1 MDENNKNESNQ
12 NQENGQIKES
22 ENTNQQN
29 NNTNI
34 PETTEQEN
42 EKEKVKEENQE
53 LNTNQNE
60 NIEQEEN
67 KESNPNKNENK
78 EKEEISLLKDIDL
91 IKQMKNNNYQ
101 DYILANNFVDFRTRE
116 EKSWKIG
123 LIVEVKENSY
133 IVRDVKEGNKHEIK
147 KSDSKKISY
156 FRKYSSPDKDENIY
170 SKRDKENDL
179 LSKLNFL
186 EKMTKGEQNIFN
198 SDKIWDIFYILH
210 SKIFFG
216 LDAAMKVNGNSY
228 SNYGYYNDDDDE
240 EENEGIE
247 ISFKI
252 ILCILL
258 FLKNYYKYILEN
270 IEEFIYYNNKIIN
283 TELDDLKIINKKC
296 AFFSFFDESSD
307 LLSKIFG
314 NKKYCLF
321 WFTTFEDELKSIIP
335 YYVDDEN
342 KNGGAKKENKQGYP
356 QYGGEGE
363 EEKNLEKNENDV
375 KLKRI
380 CLKNAYNIATTFTSE
395 KIKVK
400 AIYIAYF
407 IDYFNAINGFSY
419 LAQLL
424 YSSKN
429 IDIYLFSTILQI
441 FNYSKILTNSY
452 SKIITEEKKKAYE
465 YLDDLIEKLDEKTIL
480 ENKKKDI
487 LILAKT
493 LTALFFKDNSK
504 ITEKLNFHYVTKNL
518 FLSKKLEQKINS
530 LSTLNEF
537 LKNIKTEDSELTLQD
552 FCEMCRKYK
561 ILNILNDKNV
571 HEEIIKRLPDIIYV
585 MYENNF
591 GYEENEENTEKIN
604 QDKILIF
611 DVLFDKLLESEQN
624 NEKLVK
630 NIQSIICDFCRIL
643 NNEDKLN
650 VYKGVINYINK
661 SIEKKGIPMKEHLSF
676 IIDYSSKALETK
688 SNKTQKKKDI
698 KNKENKDNLSTTDET
713 STKDENKNG
722 SEENDYDEKIIN
734 EKIENNDFYGL
745 NLLLQ
750 YLTEENYIKYNMTNE
765 QKIDI
770 INQSITGIIK
780 LINSC
785 NTPDQALLF
794 KNICSRATSS
804 IKDTKNEIQF
814 LILLDKLKSDY
825 IFGKNFS
832 DILKE
837 YSLKENFFALLMSDL
852 DRYISL
858 ITKNSDEKTKD
869 KENIK
874 VYEGLF
880 SNELNIKLRLNL
892 IFFLL
897 QNQQNI
903 TKENLE
909 DFNNKIINSCEKD
922 KYASDIL
929 NKLLYSNLKNFSTDV
944 ILFLYNNLLNA
955 EIKEEKLNDYQYY
968 ILCTEIIIEINKI
981 ENRFYLLNG
990 KDLALTNCETEQNIK
1005 GIDLLWNFLIK
1016 TKNDKIRNKANDFL
1030 ANIFFGIRLETKEKL
1045 QAFWND
1051 FVSNIYTK
1059 LEEIIQ
1065 KENSI
1070 DENDNTND
1078 INSKTKY
1085 SLAIQG
1091 IISLI
1096 KKIENKFSN
1105 NGEIIKD
1112 INQISKEIEYYKEQ
1126 NIKNNIEEKNIKIL
1140 FSGNLNKTGKILDYD
1155 LKINSSELF
1164 YMFRYKLSQFYKIP
1178 VNLIYIVIDDIKYNN
1193 KLKSVE
1199 EFKRLKFD
1207 MYNDLDNSYNV
1218 FTNLVQKINS
1228 VMNNNIE
1235 NPLIFKVEV
1244 KKENDHFK
1252 FVKKIIKDYPKLMHL
1267 LKRKYSECLLDVWC
1281 LIKEDELKI
1290 NNEIIE
1296 MIKDILNNKNE
1307 DNLDNI
1313 FNFNET
1319 NIYYISFI
1327 LFHLNSVINEYTKSN
1342 DQFICDTFLKSK
1354 IWDKLLDIKIETSN
1368 KPHLGEIYEKNN
1380 IINYLLNI
1388 FKIISLKT
1396 NDENVLLFILNKILE
1411 FYYQTIK
1418 DCIEINLKWIPS
1430 TEGFHV
1436 DLVEDLYISN
1446 TNVIKDIII
1455 KNKFI
1460 YKQFLELLLNKDEKD
1475 KNNKIKT
1482 IFEFLF
1488 FEGLLKNRLYPL
1500 NLKLQSFLM
1509 TIIDDKFFSLQ
1520 DKQIINDFYVYIL
1533 NYFFS
1538 QEKYDKLLNCI
1549 KDIALN
1555 GNIDSRLNIDKYEKN
1570 IELYYDIIND
1580 IVDKIYPVISSFYSF
1595 SQYIKKIILT
1605 NIYNPIIKDIP
1616 SDLSYHEII
1625 LGGNLKL
1632 LLNLLSKAKNYKD
1645 VLNLKSEEEEKLKQ
1659 YLFTEIILNKCNKKI
1674 FTKENIDNYN
1684 SISISSSYTFKHAI
1698 NIFIFLIIQNIQN
1711 EKEEKINYY
1720 FETINE
1726 FHKECY
1732 WKGNSILDWKLEF
1745 KDNTRLAP
1753 FVGLKNLGCTCY
1765 MNSLLQVFFNF
1776 LPFRESL
1783 LKCPCKEEK
1792 KNSLYQIKKVFY
1804 SLKYLQVNYYTP
1816 SDFPNN
1822 FDDEVLNVHL
1832 QMDADEFFGNILDK
1846 IEKRLKST
1854 KNENLVKYFFQGSQ
1868 NDILTFQD
1876 GCTHHRINVNNFYS
1890 IQLQVQ
1896 NKKNI
1901 YESLDALTEG
1911 ELMNGDNCI
1920 FCPQCDKKIAAVKSQ
1935 KFKTF
1940 PRMLIFV
1947 LKRFEFDYDT
1957 LKKVK
1962 INDYYEFPQIL
1973 DMSKYVMEEKSNGNN
1988 DKNEFLLKSVIVHM
2002 GNTEQGHYYAFVR
2015 KEEDK
2020 WYQFNDTEV
2029 TPFDVNLL
2037 EEETFGG
2044 EEEFYTNGNK
2054 KVSQKNR
2061 SAYILFYEK
2070 KDQSDCQEYDNI
2082 EAINLFLKENNVDI
2096 KEKIEDK
2103 ENKEKIEE
2111 NINNDIIEENKKDE
2125 IITKS
2130 ETSVNTETIETKE
2143 ENDMKDILEN
2153 LNNEMFKYFLNK
2165 KLFSSEYQY
2174 FILELFCNVLNY
2186 YYSYDLQIFFY
2197 HLCRNNASNNENLRE
2212 IQAIGSNLN
2221 HYLSKKKI
2229 ILFNNKIPTNKG
2241 KEKTNSRIILN
2252 IFKYYIIY
2260 FFNVFIRSKD
2270 KEYLGCMVD
2279 LMKFLIND
2287 QLDCSDFLIEEFCN
2301 KNIIIEYLINCPSYE
2316 TKKLIVGI
2324 LYCAMIKSINGYEYI
2339 KIEHNKNIKPNKKLT
2354 KIQAQSLEEDEEL
2367 ARKISNM
2374 EENGSSNALYE
2385 NPLENEGIPQNILK
2399 MIYNILHIIR
2409 TMGFGHLNEQRF
2421 LYYIIYR
2428 FSLIKPITK
2437 EFLIYKCRVF
2447 EFLCLLLERSFS
2459 TKSYSQKDI
2468 IDSMDKG
2475 LYTVSHN
2482 ILSKTKKEDENI
2494 LLDRGGSYRSENYI
2508 FMLFFHL
2515 LNTEFDNKKKGITED
2530 PGYSLDNSD
2539 FIKVL
2544 LNNIRTKQDT
2554 FCFSNYLND
2563 KCLNNKSKV
2572 NAITK
2577 ALIEYLNS
2585 NVDNNETINYDYNN
2599 YQNIV
2604 DNDLNANPAPND
2616 PGINPK
2622 FLLII
2627 IKRFITNPNLRQD
2640 YVVKF
2645 IKYLFDVFDNNK
2657 NFYNFSIMLID
2668 FLAEIFSV
2676 YWRKLIPNFQ
2686 KEISYLINWLR
2697 TFPIPP
2703 QIYKIE
2709 DLYLYKHKRKTY
2721 ADDLDEKTIKEF
2733 DNNQLVLATKKIEF
2747 LESIYNGNP
2756 KVDIKYEKDLDLTD
2770 FRFIIGDIIYYDGEE
2785 ATVVEAL
2792 DEAIKIKI
2800 NNNNQNKKD
2809 KKSIVDKEKWVETDS
2824 DKIRIKELNNS
2835 NIKIEIY

>member
-12 NQENGQIKES
+12 NQENGQIKEN

-29 NNTNI
+29 NNIIITQ
-34 PETTEQEN
+34 PTEQQSQ
-42 EKEKVKEENQE
+42 KEE
-53 LNTNQNE
+53 
-60 NIEQEEN
+60 EEN
-67 KESNPNKNENK
+67 KESITDKKENK
-78 EKEEISLLKDIDL
+78 EENSLLKDIDL
-91 IKQMKNNNYQ
+91 IQPMKNNNYQ
-101 DYILANNFVDFRTRE
+101 DYIGVNNFVDFRTRE
-116 EKSWKIG
+116 EKSWKVG
-123 LIVEVKENSY
+123 LITEIKENSY
-133 IVRDVKEGNKHEIK
+133 IVKEQKEGNKHEIK

-170 SKRDKENDL
+170 TKRDKESEL
-179 LSKLNFL
+179 LQKLNFL
-186 EKMTKGEQNIFN
+186 EKVTKGEQSVFIIE
-198 SDKIWDIFYILH
+198 KTWDIYYILH

-216 LDAAMKVNGNSY
+216 IDAAMKVNGNSY
-228 SNYGYYNDDDDE
+228 NNYTYYNDDEDE
-240 EENEGIE
+240 EDNEGIE
-247 ISFKI
+247 ISFKM
-252 ILCILL
+252 ILCIL
-258 FLKNYYKYILEN
+258 FFIRNYYKYILEN
-270 IEEFIYYNNKIIN
+270 IEDFIYYKNKIKN

-296 AFFSFFDESSD
+296 AFFSFFDESSN

-321 WFTTFEDELKSIIP
+321 WYTTFQDELKSIIP
-335 YYVDDEN
+335 YYVDEEN
-342 KNGGAKKENKQGYP
+342 KNGGTKKDNEKGYP
-356 QYGGEGE
+356 HYGDEKE
-363 EEKNLEKNENDV
+363 EEKNLEKNENEV
-375 KLKRI
+375 KLKKI
-380 CLKNAYNIATTFTSE
+380 CLSNAYNIVTTFTTE
-395 KIKVK
+395 KIKIK
-400 AIYIAYF
+400 AIYVAYF

-441 FNYSKILTNSY
+441 FSYSKILTQHY
-452 SKIITEEKKKAYE
+452 SKILVEEKKKAYE

-487 LILAKT
+487 LILSNT
-493 LTALFFKDNSK
+493 LTNMFFKNNPK
-504 ITEKLNFHYVTKNL
+504 IYEKLNFHYVTKNL

-530 LSTLNEF
+530 LSQLNEI

-561 ILNILNDKNV
+561 ILNILYDKNV

-585 MYENNF
+585 MYENDF
-591 GYEENEENTEKIN
+591 GYENNEENLEKIN

-643 NNEDKLN
+643 NNEDKSN

-676 IIDYSSKALETK
+676 IIDYSVKALDTK
-688 SNKTQKKKDI
+688 NNKTKMNDTN
-698 KNKENKDNLSTTDET
+698 NKENKDENSTIDE
-713 STKDENKNG
+713 SRIDG
-722 SEENDYDEKIIN
+722 EENTYDEKIIN
-734 EKIENNDFYGL
+734 TKIENNEFYGL

-750 YLTEENYIKYNMTNE
+750 YLTEENYSKYNMTNE
-765 QKIDI
+765 QKIEI
-770 INQSITGIIK
+770 INQSITGILK

-785 NTPDQALLF
+785 DTSEQTSLF

-804 IKDTKNEIQF
+804 IKGTENEIQY

-825 IFGKNFS
+825 ILGKNFS
-832 DILKE
+832 EILKE
-837 YSLKENFFALLMSDL
+837 YSLKENFFALLMSDV

-858 ITKNSDEKTKD
+858 IAKNSDEKTRGKD
-869 KENIK
+869 NIK

-903 TKENLE
+903 TKENLD

-929 NKLLYSNLKNFSTDV
+929 NNLLYSNLKNFSTDV
-944 ILFLYNNLLNA
+944 IQFLFNNLLNS

-968 ILCTEIIIEINKI
+968 ILCTEIILEINKL
-981 ENRFYLLNG
+981 ENRFYIMNG
-990 KDLALTNCETEQNIK
+990 KDLAVTNCETEQNIK

-1016 TKNDKIRNKANDFL
+1016 TKNDNIRKKVNDFL

-1045 QAFWND
+1045 QAFWTD
-1051 FVSNIYTK
+1051 FVSNIYSK

-1065 KENSI
+1065 KENNIS
-1070 DENDNTND
+1070 ENEETND
-1078 INSKTKY
+1078 MNSKAIY
-1085 SLAIQG
+1085 SLAMQG

-1096 KKIENKFSN
+1096 KKIENKFIN
-1105 NGEIIKD
+1105 QGEVIKD
-1112 INQISKEIEYYKEQ
+1112 INQILKEVEYYKEI
-1126 NIKNNIEEKNIKIL
+1126 NVKKNIEEKNIKIL
-1140 FSGNLNKTGKILDYD
+1140 FSGNLNKTGKVLDYD
-1155 LKINSSELF
+1155 LKIGSSELF

-1178 VNLIYIVIDDIKYNN
+1178 VNLIYAVIDDVKYNN

-1199 EFKRLKFD
+1199 EFKGLKFD
-1207 MYNDLDNSYNV
+1207 MYKDLDNSYNV
-1218 FTNLVQKINS
+1218 FTDIVKKINE

-1235 NPLIFKVEV
+1235 NPLILKVEA
-1244 KKENDHFK
+1244 KKENEHFK

-1267 LKRKYSECLLDVWC
+1267 LKRKHIDCLLDVWC

-1327 LFHLNSVINEYTKSN
+1327 LFHLNSVINDYTKSN
-1342 DQFICDTFLKSK
+1342 DKFICDTFLKSK
-1354 IWDKLLDIKIETSN
+1354 IWNKLIDIKIETSN

-1396 NDENVLLFILNKILE
+1396 NDENVLLIILNKIFE
-1411 FYYQTIK
+1411 YYYQTIK
-1418 DCIEINLKWIPS
+1418 DCIDINLKWIPA
-1430 TEGFHV
+1430 TEGFQV
-1436 DLVEDLYISN
+1436 DFVEDLYISN

-1460 YKQFLELLLNKDEKD
+1460 YKKFLELLLNKDEKD
-1475 KNNKIKT
+1475 NKIKN

-1488 FEGLLKNRLYPL
+1488 FQGLLKNRLYPL
-1500 NLKLQSFLM
+1500 NLKLQSFIM
-1509 TIIDDKFFSLQ
+1509 TIIDDNFFTLQ

-1549 KDIALN
+1549 KDIALS
-1555 GNIDSRLNIDKYEKN
+1555 GSIDSRLNIDKYEKN

-1580 IVDKIYPVISSFYSF
+1580 IVDKIYPVISNFYSF
-1595 SQYIKKIILT
+1595 GQYIKKIILP

-1616 SDLSYHEII
+1616 TDLSYHEII

-1645 VLNLKSEEEEKLKQ
+1645 ILNLKNEEEEKLKQ
-1659 YLFTEIILNKCNKKI
+1659 YLFTEIILNKCNKRI
-1674 FTKENIDNYN
+1674 FTKENINNYH
-1684 SISISSSYTFKHAI
+1684 SLSISSPYTFKHAI
-1698 NIFIFLIIQNIQN
+1698 NIFIFLIIQNIQT

-1720 FETINE
+1720 LETINE

-1732 WKGNSILDWKLEF
+1732 WKGNSFLDWKLEY
-1745 KDNTRLAP
+1745 KDNARLAP

-1846 IEKRLKST
+1846 IEKRLKGT

-1896 NKKNI
+1896 NKKNV

-1920 FCPQCDKKIAAVKSQ
+1920 FCPQCNKKIAAVKSQ

-1973 DMSKYVMEEKSNGNN
+1973 DMSKYVMDDKSNGNN

-2002 GNTEQGHYYAFVR
+2002 GNTEQGHYYAFIR

-2029 TPFDVNLL
+2029 TPFDINLL

-2044 EEEFYTNGNK
+2044 EEVFYTNGNK
-2054 KVSQKNR
+2054 RVNQKNR

-2082 EAINLFLKENNVDI
+2082 EAINLFFNETNITKKEEKEENKENNIENEI
-2096 KEKIEDK
+2096 KEEI
-2103 ENKEKIEE
+2103 
-2111 NINNDIIEENKKDE
+2111 KKDE
-2125 IITKS
+2125 IITKDENIS
-2130 ETSVNTETIETKE
+2130 IPENDETKE

-2153 LNNEMFKYFLNK
+2153 LNNEMFKYFLNQ
-2165 KLFSSEYQY
+2165 KLFSNEYQY
-2174 FILELFCNVLNY
+2174 FILELFCNILNY
-2186 YYSYDLQIFFY
+2186 YYSYDLQIFLL
-2197 HLCRNNASNNENLRE
+2197 HLCRNNASNNEYLRE

-2221 HYLSKKKI
+2221 HYISTKKI
-2229 ILFNNKIPTNKG
+2229 ILFPKTMPTNKS

-2260 FFNVFIRSKD
+2260 FFNVLIRSKD

-2279 LMKFLIND
+2279 LLKFLIND

-2316 TKKLIVGI
+2316 IKKLIVGI
-2324 LYCAMIKSINGYEYI
+2324 IYCAMIKSVNGYEYT
-2339 KIEHNKNIKPNKKLT
+2339 KIEHNKSIMQNKKLS
-2354 KIQAQSLEEDEEL
+2354 KIQAQSLEADEEL

-2374 EENGSSNALYE
+2374 EENGSSKVLYE

-2399 MIYNILHIIR
+2399 MVYNIFHIIH

-2447 EFLCLLLERSFS
+2447 EFLCLLLERNFS

-2482 ILSKTKKEDENI
+2482 ILSKTKKEDESI
-2494 LLDRGGSYRSENYI
+2494 LMDRGGAYRSENYI

-2515 LNTEFDNKKKGITED
+2515 LNSELDNKKKGIVED
-2530 PGYSLDNSD
+2530 PGYCLDNSD

-2563 KCLNNKSKV
+2563 RCLNNKSKV
-2572 NAITK
+2572 NAIMK
-2577 ALIEYLNS
+2577 ALIGYLNS

-2599 YQNIV
+2599 YQNLV
-2604 DNDLNANPAPND
+2604 DNNINANPAQND

-2627 IKRFITNPNLRQD
+2627 IKRFITNPNLKQD
-2640 YVVKF
+2640 YVIKF

-2676 YWRKLIPNFQ
+2676 YLRKLIPTFQ
-2686 KEISYLINWLR
+2686 KDISLLVNWLR

-2703 QIYKIE
+2703 KIYKIE
-2709 DLYLYKHKRKTY
+2709 DLYLYKRREKTY

-2733 DNNQLVLATKKIEF
+2733 DNNQLVLSTKKIEF

-2770 FRFIIGDIIYYDGEE
+2770 FRFIIGDIIYYEEEE

-2792 DEAIKIKI
+2792 DEMIKIKI

-2809 KKSIVDKEKWVETDS
+2809 KKSNAKRELWVETDS

-2835 NIKIEIY
+2835 NIKIEIS

>member
-1 MDENNKNESNQ
+1 MEEKNENEQNQ
-12 NQENGQIKES
+12 NQENGQTSKNEITES
-22 ENTNQQN
+22 ENNTTTQSQSSQQQN
-29 NNTNI
+29 QNEEKNNEESNI
-34 PETTEQEN
+34 IKN
-42 EKEKVKEENQE
+42 EKE
-53 LNTNQNE
+53 
-60 NIEQEEN
+60 
-67 KESNPNKNENK
+67 
-78 EKEEISLLKDIDL
+78 EEIPLLKDKDL
-91 IKQMKNNNYQ
+91 IKTIKSNNYQ
-101 DYILANNFVDFRTRE
+101 DYICSGNFVDYRTRE
-116 EKSWKIG
+116 DKSWKVG
-123 LIVEVKENSY
+123 LITEIKENSY
-133 IVRDVKEGNKHEIK
+133 IIKDTKDENKYEIK
-147 KSDSKKISY
+147 KSDTKKISY
-156 FRKYSSPDKDENIY
+156 FRKYSSPESDVNFYKR
-170 SKRDKENDL
+170 RDKEKDL
-179 LSKLNFL
+179 MQKLNFL
-186 EKMTKGEQNIFN
+186 EKVTRGEKNIF
-198 SDKIWDIFYILH
+198 SLDKTWDIYYILH

-216 LDAAMKVNGNSY
+216 LDAAMKVNTKSY
-228 SNYGYYNDDDDE
+228 SNYGYYNEDDDDDD
-240 EENEGIE
+240 NEGIE
-247 ISFKI
+247 ISFKM
-252 ILCILL
+252 ILCIVV

-270 IEEFIYYNNKIIN
+270 IEEFIFYQKNIIN
-283 TELDDLKIINKKC
+283 TELEDLKIINKKC
-296 AFFSFFDESSD
+296 AFFSFFDESYD

-314 NKKYCLF
+314 NKRYCLY
-321 WFTTFEDELKSIIP
+321 WYSTFEDELNSIIP
-335 YYVDDEN
+335 YFVEDEE
-342 KNGGAKKENKQGYP
+342 KNGGAKKDKMNAYP
-356 QYGGEGE
+356 IYGEEKE
-363 EEKNLEKNENDV
+363 EEKNLEKNENEV
-375 KLKRI
+375 KLKKI
-380 CLKNAYNIATTFTSE
+380 CLKNAYNYATTFTSD
-395 KIKVK
+395 KVKVK

-419 LAQLL
+419 IAQLL

-429 IDIYLFSTILQI
+429 IDIQLFNSILQI
-441 FNYSKILTNSY
+441 FSFSKILTHSY
-452 SKIITEEKKKAYE
+452 NKTITEERKKVYE
-465 YLDDLIEKLDEKTIL
+465 YLDDLIESLDEKSIV
-480 ENKKKDI
+480 ENKKKEI
-487 LILAKT
+487 LNLAKT
-493 LTALFFKDNSK
+493 LTNMFFKDEPK
-504 ITEKLNFHYVTKNL
+504 IIEKLNFHYISKNL

-530 LSTLNEF
+530 LSALNEI
-537 LKNIKTEDSELTLQD
+537 LKNIKTEESELTLQD
-552 FCEMCRKYK
+552 FCEICRKYK

-571 HEEIIKRLPDIIYV
+571 HEEIIKRLPDIIYI

-591 GYEENEENTEKIN
+591 GYEKNEENLDKIN

-611 DVLFDKLLESEQN
+611 DVLFEKMLESEQN

-643 NNEDKLN
+643 NDEDKLK
-650 VYKGVINYINK
+650 VYNDVINYINK

-676 IIDYSSKALETK
+676 IIDYSVKALE
-688 SNKTQKKKDI
+688 NKNNNKEKNNDKDNKVNKEEEINNGEI
-698 KNKENKDNLSTTDET
+698 KNGGEENNN
-713 STKDENKNG
+713 DEN
-722 SEENDYDEKIIN
+722 DIN
-734 EKIENNDFYGL
+734 SKIENNEFYGM
-745 NLLLQ
+745 NLLMQ
-750 YLTEENYIKYNMTNE
+750 YLTEENYNKYNMTNE

-770 INQSITGIIK
+770 INQSIAGLIK

-785 NTPDQALLF
+785 EASEQIAIF
-794 KNICSRATSS
+794 KNICSKTNSAIINTN
-804 IKDTKNEIQF
+804 NEVQY
-814 LILLDKLKSDY
+814 LIFLDKLKSEKE
-825 IFGKNFS
+825 FGKRFS
-832 DILKE
+832 DILND
-837 YSLKENFFALLMSDL
+837 YSLKEHFFSLLMSDV

-858 ITKNSDEKTKD
+858 ITKNSDEKIKEKD
-869 KENIK
+869 NIK

-903 TKENLE
+903 TRENLE

-922 KYASDIL
+922 KYASDVL
-929 NKLLYSNLKNFSTDV
+929 NNLLYSNLKNFSSDV
-944 ILFLYNNLLNA
+944 IQFLYNNLSNS
-955 EIKEEKLNDYQYY
+955 EIKEEKFNDYQYY
-968 ILCTEIIIEINKI
+968 IFCTAIITEINKI
-981 ENRFYLLNG
+981 EKRFYLMNG
-990 KDLALTNCETEQNIK
+990 KDLAITNCETEQNIK
-1005 GIDLLWNFLIK
+1005 GIDLLWSFLIR
-1016 TKNDKIRNKANDFL
+1016 TKNDKIRNKVNDFL
-1030 ANIFFGIRLETKEKL
+1030 ADIFFGVRLGTKKKL
-1045 QAFWND
+1045 QEFWTD
-1051 FVSNIYTK
+1051 FVSNIYSK

-1065 KENSI
+1065 KENNI
-1070 DENDNTND
+1070 NDNENE
-1078 INSKTKY
+1078 NAANLKAKY
-1085 SLAIQG
+1085 NLSIQG

-1096 KKIENKFSN
+1096 KKIENKFMN
-1105 NGEIIKD
+1105 QGEIVKD
-1112 INQISKEIEYYKEQ
+1112 INQITKEVEYYREI
-1126 NIKNNIEEKNIKIL
+1126 NIKDDKEEKYTKIF
-1140 FSGNLNKTGKILDYD
+1140 FSGNLNKTGKVLDYD
-1155 LKINSSELF
+1155 LKIGSSELF

-1178 VNLIYIVIDDIKYNN
+1178 VNLIYVIIDDIKYNN
-1193 KLKSVE
+1193 KLKSSE

-1207 MYNDLDNSYNV
+1207 MYNDLDNSYNA
-1218 FTNLVQKINS
+1218 FTELGKKINS
-1228 VMNNNIE
+1228 VLNNNIE
-1235 NPLIFKVEV
+1235 NPLILKVEV
-1244 KKENDHFK
+1244 KKENEHFK
-1252 FVKKIIKDYPKLMHL
+1252 FIKRIIKDYPKLMHL
-1267 LKRKYSECLLDVWC
+1267 LKRKHSECLLDVWC

-1290 NNEIIE
+1290 NNDIIN
-1296 MIKDILNNKNE
+1296 MIKDILYNKNE

-1342 DQFICDTFLKSK
+1342 EQFISEVFLQSK
-1354 IWDKLLDIKIETSN
+1354 IWNKLMDIKIETSC

-1388 FKIISLKT
+1388 YKIISLKT
-1396 NDENVLLFILNKILE
+1396 NDENILLFILNKTFE
-1411 FYYQTIK
+1411 FYYQTIN
-1418 DCIEINLKWIPS
+1418 DCININLKWIPS
-1430 TEGFHV
+1430 TEGFQV
-1436 DLVEDLYISN
+1436 DFVEDLYISN

-1455 KNKFI
+1455 KNQFI
-1460 YKQFLELLLNKDEKD
+1460 YKKFLELLLNKDSTGKE
-1475 KNNKIKT
+1475 NKIKN

-1555 GNIDSRLNIDKYEKN
+1555 GSLDSCLNVDKYEKN

-1580 IVDKIYPVISSFYSF
+1580 IVDKIYPVISTFYSF
-1595 SQYIKKIILT
+1595 GQYIKKIILPS
-1605 NIYNPIIKDIP
+1605 IYNPIIRDVP
-1616 SDLSYHEII
+1616 VDASYHEII

-1632 LLNLLSKAKNYKD
+1632 LLNLLSRGDYKD
-1645 VLNLKSEEEEKLKQ
+1645 ILKLKNEDEEKLKQ
-1659 YLFTEIILNKCNKKI
+1659 YLFNEIILNKCNKKI
-1674 FTKENIDNYN
+1674 FTKENINNYH
-1684 SISISSSYTFKHAI
+1684 SILISSSYTFKHAI
-1698 NIFIFLIIQNIQN
+1698 NIFIFLVIQNIQN

-1720 FETINE
+1720 FETITE

-1732 WKGNSILDWKLEF
+1732 WKGSSILDWKLEY
-1745 KDNTRLAP
+1745 KDNTRLSP

-1816 SDFPNN
+1816 SDFPDN

-1868 NDILTFQD
+1868 NDILTFQE
-1876 GCTHHRINVNNFYS
+1876 GCTHHRINVNHFYS

-1896 NKKNI
+1896 NKKNV

-1920 FCPQCDKKIAAVKSQ
+1920 FCPQCDKKIPAVKSQ
-1935 KFKTF
+1935 KFKTL

-1973 DMSKYVMEEKSNGNN
+1973 DMSKYIMEDKSNGIS

-2002 GNTEQGHYYAFVR
+2002 GNTEQGHYYAFIR
-2015 KEEDK
+2015 KEGDK

-2029 TPFDVNLL
+2029 TPFDVSLL

-2044 EEEFYTNGNK
+2044 DEEFFTNGNK
-2054 KVSQKNR
+2054 KISQKNR

-2082 EAINLFLKENNVDI
+2082 EAINLFLKEHNIVN
-2096 KEKIEDK
+2096 KE
-2103 ENKEKIEE
+2103 ENKEENKAENIENEIKEE
-2111 NINNDIIEENKKDE
+2111 NKEENKAENIINEIKEENKKDE
-2125 IITKS
+2125 ISSKS
-2130 ETSVNTETIETKE
+2130 EDENISKTDNTNANN

-2174 FILELFCNVLNY
+2174 FILELFCNILNY
-2186 YYSYDLQIFFY
+2186 YYSYDLPIFLL

-2221 HYLSKKKI
+2221 HYISNKKILLFSKKI
-2229 ILFNNKIPTNKG
+2229 TNKG

-2252 IFKYYIIY
+2252 IFKYYIIF
-2260 FFNVFIRSKD
+2260 FFNVLIRSKD

-2287 QLDCSDFLIEEFCN
+2287 QLACSDYLIEEFCN

-2316 TKKLIVGI
+2316 IKKLIVGI
-2324 LYCAMIKSINGYEYI
+2324 LYCAMIKSVNGYEYT
-2339 KIEHNKNIKPNKKLT
+2339 KIGQNNKNNRQNKKLS
-2354 KIQAQSLEEDEEL
+2354 KNQVQNLKEDEEL
-2367 ARKISNM
+2367 ARRISNM
-2374 EENGSSNALYE
+2374 EANGGSSTIYE

-2409 TMGFGHLNEQRF
+2409 TMGYQHLNEQRF

-2459 TKSYSQKDI
+2459 TKSYNQKDI
-2468 IDSMDKG
+2468 INSMDIG

-2482 ILSKTKKEDENI
+2482 ILSKTKKEDESI
-2494 LLDRGGSYRSENYI
+2494 LMDRGGAYRSENYI

-2515 LNTEFDNKKKGITED
+2515 LNTEMDNKKKGFTED
-2530 PGYSLDNSD
+2530 PGYCLDNPD

-2544 LNNIRTKQDT
+2544 INNIRTKQDT

-2572 NAITK
+2572 NAIMK

-2585 NVDNNETINYDYNN
+2585 NIDNNETINYDYNN
-2599 YQNIV
+2599 YQNLV
-2604 DNDLNANPAPND
+2604 DNDLNANPSPND

-2627 IKRFITNPNLRQD
+2627 IKRFITNPNLKQE
-2640 YVVKF
+2640 YATKF
-2645 IKYLFDVFDNNK
+2645 IKYIFDVFDNNK

-2676 YWRKLIPNFQ
+2676 YLRKLIPHFQ
-2686 KEISYLINWLR
+2686 KEISFLINWLR

-2703 QIYKIE
+2703 KIYKIE
-2709 DLYLYKHKRKTY
+2709 DLYLYKHLKKTY

-2733 DNNQLVLATKKIEF
+2733 DNNQLVLASKKIEF

-2756 KVDIKYEKDLDLTD
+2756 KVNNKYEKDLDLTD
-2770 FRFIIGDIIYYDGEE
+2770 FRFIIGDIIYYEDEE
-2785 ATVVEAL
+2785 ATVLEAL
-2792 DEAIKIKI
+2792 DEMIKIKI
-2800 NNNNQNKKD
+2800 NNNKQNKID
-2809 KKSIVDKEKWVETDS
+2809 KKSNSKREIWVETDS
-2824 DKIRIKELNNS
+2824 DKIRIKELNNTS
-2835 NIKIEIY
+2835 IKLEIC